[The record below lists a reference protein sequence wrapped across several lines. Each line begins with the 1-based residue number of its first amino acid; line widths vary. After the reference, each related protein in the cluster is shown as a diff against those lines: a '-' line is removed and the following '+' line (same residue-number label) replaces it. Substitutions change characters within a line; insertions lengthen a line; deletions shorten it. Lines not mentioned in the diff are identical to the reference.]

1 MFEYYK
7 MPLDPQPTLVARK
20 NVRVFNKV
28 EAYNPNPIGFY
39 KYNGTA
45 ILPNKAFMILDSS
58 MAEANIF
65 IVDEDTF
72 NALGIEEVATTSQEN
87 NTIYDIQ
94 GRVVTNPTKG
104 LYIVNG
110 KKMVIK

>member
-1 MFEYYK
+1 
-7 MPLDPQPTLVARK
+7 
-20 NVRVFNKV
+20 
-28 EAYNPNPIGFY
+28 
-39 KYNGTA
+39 
-45 ILPNKAFMILDSS
+45 MILDSS
-58 MAEANIF
+58 MANANIF
-65 IVDEDTF
+65 IVDSETF
-72 NALGIEEVATTSQEN
+72 NALGIEEVATTSKEN